1 MTEPGP
7 AMRAYKTAVIARR
20 TGPPSGFLASA
31 VEVFADAAIAE
42 LEAELDRAIQ
52 ANKENLRD
60 WDTEKAELEAE
71 LAAEHE
77 ARVNVQAEATRL
89 AWMLD
94 AAYWQWRGE
103 LRHGDRAP
111 DKEEWLADLAARY
124 EAEHS

>member
-1 MTEPGP
+1 MTDTEPGP

-71 LAAEHE
+71 LAAERE
-77 ARVNVQAEATRL
+77 AREGAE
-89 AWMLD
+89 WMLRD
-94 AAYWQWRGE
+94 FIDMYAT
-103 LRHGDRAP
+103 GDEP
-111 DKEEWLADLAARY
+111 VEWEHMDEDQILADLAARY